1 MTAICNHCRQ
11 PLARHETRD
20 TAVMRPVHKS
30 CYAARLAAVR
40 LPTWGSLTQIAP
52 MARRMGVRLR

>member
-1 MTAICNHCRQ
+1 MTTCHHCRQ
-11 PLARHETRD
+11 PLTRHD
-20 TAVMRPVHKS
+20 CHDPAVMRPVHKS

-40 LPTWGSLTQIAP
+40 LPQWGALTVLAP

>member
-1 MTAICNHCRQ
+1 MKLCHHCGQ
-11 PLARHETRD
+11 VLTRD
-20 TAVMRPVHKS
+20 DCHDAAVMRPVHKS

>member
-1 MTAICNHCRQ
+1 MRICNHCLQ
-11 PLARHETRD
+11 PLTRHD
-20 TAVMRPVHKS
+20 CHDPAVMRPVHKA

-40 LPTWGSLTQIAP
+40 LPQWGALTVLAP